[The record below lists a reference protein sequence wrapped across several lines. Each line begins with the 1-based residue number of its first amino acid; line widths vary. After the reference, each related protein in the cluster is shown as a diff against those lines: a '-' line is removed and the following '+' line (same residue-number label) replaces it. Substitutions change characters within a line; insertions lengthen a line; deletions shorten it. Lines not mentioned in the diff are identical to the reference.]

1 MLNTAILR
9 RTASFLL
16 ASLFVLGLFVVPARA
31 QSAEQDIRAMLEKRD
46 RDIKQAVKP
55 LIDNPKTATEAQRE
69 KAASLINDQI
79 DFEEMGRQALGKYWA
94 DLTEAQRTDFVDV
107 FGEIVRSQSLT
118 DLDVYNARVTYE
130 EISVDGDKAYVKTAI
145 TYQDRET
152 TVEYI
157 LRSKENAWGL
167 TDIIL
172 DAVSTVEGYARSFQ
186 AAIRKRGFDGL
197 MKSLYKKRDK
207 IQASS

>member
-16 ASLFVLGLFVVPARA
+16 TGLFMLGLFVAPARA

-107 FGEIVRSQSLT
+107 FAEIVRSQSLA
-118 DLDVYNARVTYE
+118 DLDVYNARVIYE
-130 EISVDGDKAYVKTAI
+130 EISVDGDKAYVKTAT
-145 TYQDRET
+145 TYQDKQI

-157 LRSKENAWGL
+157 LRSKENSWWL
-167 TDIIL
+167 SDIIL
-172 DAVSTVEGYARSFQ
+172 DAVGTVAGYARSFQ
-186 AAIRKRGFDGL
+186 TVIRKRGFDGL

>member
-1 MLNTAILR
+1 MLNTAMLR

-16 ASLFVLGLFVVPARA
+16 ASLFVLGLFVTPARA
-31 QSAEQDIRAMLEKRD
+31 QSAERDIRAMLEKRD

-55 LIDNPKTATEAQRE
+55 LIDHPKTVTDAQRQ

-107 FGEIVRSQSLT
+107 FAEIIRSQSLG
-118 DLDVYNARVTYE
+118 DLDVYNATVIYE
-130 EISVDGDKAYVKTAI
+130 EISVNGDKAYVKTAI
-145 TYQDRET
+145 TYQDKQT
-152 TVEYI
+152 TVEYL
-157 LRSKENAWGL
+157 LRSKQNGWWL
-167 TDIIL
+167 SDIIL
-172 DAVSTVEGYARSFQ
+172 DTVSTVEGYARSFQ
-186 AAIRKRGFDGL
+186 TAIRKRGFDGL